1 MVNDAQKIGDK
12 FKLYTE
18 DPSEVI
24 DAVVTY
30 AHTNNL
36 KVISITTLG
45 PSLED
50 VFIRLTGL
58 QRTGEGIH
66 AID

>member
-1 MVNDAQKIGDK
+1 MHKIGDK
-12 FKLYTE
+12 YKLYTD
-18 DPSEVI
+18 DPSALIE
-24 DAVVTY
+24 AVMDY
-30 AHTNNL
+30 AHAHQL
-36 KVISITTLG
+36 RVLSLTTLG

-58 QRTGEGIH
+58 EHAGGTIH

>member
-1 MVNDAQKIGDK
+1 MVNEAQKAGDK

-24 DAVVTY
+24 NAVVDY
-30 AHTNNL
+30 AQMNKL
-36 KVISITTLG
+36 KIVSIATLG

-50 VFIRLTGL
+50 AFIRLTGL
-58 QRTGEGIH
+58 QRGEGIH